1 MQLGSR
7 CLVLFF
13 FRSLSLFA
21 PYFFCF
27 FFSSNTKT
35 KRSCTHK
42 MKLILSVARSRPT
55 LRVTQNVYSSFSF
68 FALFVLRLPS
78 APTLFTSRTMPLWFI
93 LFYANLSPCLFQ
105 YLSLSQLMYP
115 VCVRFI
121 ISVSFYQNLSK
132 MLCYRSLSFFRIRIW
147 KKANEKNIR
156 KYLLCLS

>member
-13 FRSLSLFA
+13 LSFARSHFCAILFVSFSLLIQKQKGVIHTQNEIDFICGSI
-21 PYFFCF
+21 PPH
-27 FFSSNTKT
+27 
-35 KRSCTHK
+35 RSCHGE
-42 MKLILSVARSRPT
+42 
-55 LRVTQNVYSSFSF
+55 YEFSF
-68 FALFVLRLPS
+68 FALFVYDFPVHQRYSHHERCPS
-78 APTLFTSRTMPLWFI
+78 DFSCFMQIYHPAYFNI
-93 LFYANLSPCLFQ
+93 
-105 YLSLSQLMYP
+105 SLSQMMYP

-132 MLCYRSLSFFRIRIW
+132 MLCYRSLSVFSGFEFEK